1 MVKAGERIFVSKY
14 GAGIVTSIE
23 SKELYG
29 KIYNY
34 VVITFIVND
43 MKFYIPKERLYI
55 YCIRDISDKDTINSA
70 LKIIEED
77 IIEIDNDWNKRYR
90 ENTKKINSGNIL
102 KIAEVIRDLHRMK
115 AKELM
120 PPGEERILE
129 EAENMLVGEI
139 MMVFSLTLDT
149 AHELIRKI

>member
-70 LKIIEED
+70 LKIIE
-77 IIEIDNDWNKRYR
+77 
-90 ENTKKINSGNIL
+90 TTGNMSI
-102 KIAEVIRDLHRMK
+102 
-115 AKELM
+115 
-120 PPGEERILE
+120 
-129 EAENMLVGEI
+129 
-139 MMVFSLTLDT
+139 
-149 AHELIRKI
+149 